1 MTMDGD
7 PHEPR
12 DDRLLASG
20 ALLLSPALAAAG
32 AADGRGSAST
42 PSFSSP
48 LYGAPYGAM
57 SFVAN
62 PLVSADY
69 RATPDYNYLYTP
81 ASTYR
86 SAPRLRSHRY
96 AADHSYLLRPSPG
109 SQAVASAYRWKYCTQ
124 VASSADPEAALRG
137 KGLSS
142 KADRASAGRGAGRK
156 LDGAL
161 KPHLGGQQGP
171 WRTTAAL
178 SNLRLVETVRLPSSP
193 GSGTAVSC
201 LLSH

>member
-1 MTMDGD
+1 MGGMKAGWV
-7 PHEPR
+7 
-12 DDRLLASG
+12 LLG
-20 ALLLSPALAAAG
+20 ALLLGPVPSGAG
-32 AADGRGSAST
+32 GASGRGSGYA

-48 LYGAPYGAM
+48 LYDAPYAAM

-62 PLVSADY
+62 PLVSAEY

-86 SAPRLRSHRY
+86 SAPRVRSHRY

-109 SQAVASAYRWKYCTQ
+109 SQAVASAYRWKHCTQ
-124 VASSADPEAALRG
+124 VASSGDPDAALRS

-142 KADRASAGRGAGRK
+142 KTDRASAGRGAGRK
-156 LDGAL
+156 IDSAL
-161 KPHLGGQQGP
+161 RPHLGGQQEP
-171 WRTTAAL
+171 WRTTAPL
-178 SNLRLVETVRLPSSP
+178 SDLRLVETVRLPSSQ
-193 GSGTAVSC
+193 GAVSAVSC

>member
-1 MTMDGD
+1 MSRATIGLA
-7 PHEPR
+7 
-12 DDRLLASG
+12 LLG
-20 ALLLSPALAAAG
+20 ALLLSPTASAAG
-32 AADGRGSAST
+32 GASGPGAAYA
-42 PSFSSP
+42 PAFSSP
-48 LYGAPYGAM
+48 LYGVPRATM

-86 SAPRLRSHRY
+86 SPPRVRSHRY

-109 SQAVASAYRWKYCTQ
+109 SQAVASAYQWKYCTQ
-124 VASSADPEAALRG
+124 VASSGDPEAALRA

-142 KADRASAGRGAGRK
+142 KADRTSAGRGAGRK
-156 LDGAL
+156 LDSAL
-161 KPHLGGQQGP
+161 KPQIGGQQEP
-171 WRTTAAL
+171 WRTTTAL
-178 SNLRLVETVRLPSSP
+178 SDLRLVETVRLPSSRE
-193 GSGTAVSC
+193 GTKVSC